1 VEAYGSLVLALS
13 VLPSRKS
20 SDSWASL
27 IASFP
32 SSPAEPAVPA
42 EVAAVPTN
50 PGIGTGWDQYPEFNS
65 DSV

>member
-1 VEAYGSLVLALS
+1 M
-13 VLPSRKS
+13 
-20 SDSWASL
+20 